1 MRSWGTSSVFAIS
14 DYAGVKVAANV
25 ASGGPVTIGARGG
38 DIAIGPAVTINS
50 DNKATGPGG
59 PTGAGVDLYASGSIT
74 ADVASAIFAG
84 AKLNAPA
91 DVVGIY
97 AGASGNLILGPVSGT
112 AVTLR
117 ASNGDITLD
126 GPVLGSTS
134 VSIDPNNLYVNANLT
149 SGGTLDLTA
158 TNAIDIAKAVTV
170 RSDSTGGGS
179 GDMRLEAKTIDADA
193 TSLLVA
199 GPAKGSPTSAVRAYA
214 DGGALSVGAVSG
226 TTVLLEARGR
236 AVRALPAAAA

>member
-1 MRSWGTSSVFAIS
+1 M
-14 DYAGVKVAANV
+14 
-25 ASGGPVTIGARGG
+25 
-38 DIAIGPAVTINS
+38 TINS

-59 PTGAGVDLYASGSIT
+59 PTGAGVDLYAVSGSIT

-126 GPVLGSTS
+126 GPVLGLTS

-170 RSDSTGGGS
+170 RSDFSGGGS

-199 GPAKGSPTSAVRAYA
+199 GPAKKGSPTSAVRAYA

-226 TTVLLEARGR
+226 TTVLLEARGAR
-236 AVRALPAAAA
+236 RRQRSSAAAA

>member
-1 MRSWGTSSVFAIS
+1 MRSDSTGAGSGDMRLEAKTIDADATSLLVAGPAKGSPTSAVRAYADGGALSVGTVQGTTVLLEARGASGPSAPTGGGALTIGGAVLGTSSVFAIS
-14 DYAGVKVAANV
+14 DYAGVKVGANV

-97 AGASGNLILGPVSGT
+97 AGASGNLILGPV
-112 AVTLR
+112 R
-117 ASNGDITLD
+117 
-126 GPVLGSTS
+126 
-134 VSIDPNNLYVNANLT
+134 
-149 SGGTLDLTA
+149 
-158 TNAIDIAKAVTV
+158 
-170 RSDSTGGGS
+170 
-179 GDMRLEAKTIDADA
+179 EQQ
-193 TSLLVA
+193 
-199 GPAKGSPTSAVRAYA
+199 
-214 DGGALSVGAVSG
+214 
-226 TTVLLEARGR
+226 
-236 AVRALPAAAA
+236 